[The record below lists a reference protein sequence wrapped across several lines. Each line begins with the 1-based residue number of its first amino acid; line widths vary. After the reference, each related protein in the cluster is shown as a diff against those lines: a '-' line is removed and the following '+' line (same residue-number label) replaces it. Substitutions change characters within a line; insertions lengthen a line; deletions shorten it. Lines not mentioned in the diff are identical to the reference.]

1 MASQTKWDLAV
12 GLGGVVYLLLV
23 LFAGVEIPVM
33 GVALV
38 LLAGYTIIRPHRSHP
53 R

>member
-1 MASQTKWDLAV
+1 MATQTKWDMAGGLA
-12 GLGGVVYLLLV
+12 GVLYLLLV
-23 LFAGVEIPVM
+23 LFGGIQLPVM

-38 LLAGYTIIRPHRSHP
+38 LLAGYSIIRPHRSDS

>member
-1 MASQTKWDLAV
+1 MTAQTKWDVTIGLA
-12 GLGGVVYLLLV
+12 GVLYLLLV
-23 LFAGVEIPVM
+23 LFGGVELPAM

-38 LLAGYTIIRPHRSHP
+38 LLAGYAIIRPHRSDS